1 MFLLS
6 SLPRSPVFRRTLIAD
21 TMDVAGSQTE
31 AGQVRDEVAERTQ
44 KRFQVR
50 VGCRAGQV
58 YYGLLN
64 KALIDFLTPGL
75 S

>member
-1 MFLLS
+1 
-6 SLPRSPVFRRTLIAD
+6 
-21 TMDVAGSQTE
+21 MDVAGSQTE